1 MSWGD
6 VATARSPDPHQA
18 VFRALLTAQAH
29 PLRIVTLPLALAGAA
44 PGKDAAALAVLEALA
59 DSDTP
64 VFAPG
69 LLPLP
74 APLTH
79 CDDPQRASFAVVPGR
94 SVQLADFWPGTPTQP
109 ETSATV
115 LVTVRRLGQA
125 GPGACVT
132 LTGQGPG
139 IEARAQ
145 LTVADLSVDF
155 PRQWQSNRQRFPM
168 GVDVLFCCN
177 DQLAALPR
185 SIDLL

>member
-1 MSWGD
+1 MRWD
-6 VATARSPDPHQA
+6 DAAITRSPDPHQA

-29 PLRIVTLPLALAGAA
+29 PLRIVSLPLDFGGAA
-44 PGKDAAALAVLEALA
+44 PGKVAAAVAVLEALA
-59 DSDTP
+59 DRDTP
-64 VFAPG
+64 VYAPG
-69 LLPLP
+69 LP
-74 APLTH
+74 AVSAPYIL
-79 CDDPQRASFAVVPGR
+79 CEDPRRASFAVVPGR

-155 PRQWQSNRQRFPM
+155 PRQWRINRQRFPI
-168 GVDVLFCCN
+168 GVDVLFCCEG
-177 DQLAALPR
+177 QLAALPR
-185 SIDLL
+185 SIDVL